1 MRTTRTDTEYALCMQ
16 NNVRFD
22 DKFVEVPVHAPG
34 YSTFAG
40 STVRHSQVQLGLL
53 IANAQNGEKI
63 PRKCY
68 TTSSNVCADSASVK
82 LAAIKLMFGN
92 RIISFSPGEYRT
104 GTILR
109 GTIVNGTC
117 GIHENL
123 YI

>member
-1 MRTTRTDTEYALCMQ
+1 MHFVCKTMYVLMINSWKYRYTRQAI
-16 NNVRFD
+16 
-22 DKFVEVPVHAPG
+22 
-34 YSTFAG
+34 
-40 STVRHSQVQLGLL
+40 RHSQVPLGLL

-63 PRKCY
+63 PRKSY

-109 GTIVNGTC
+109 GIVNGTC